1 MVDGFHSIT
10 EALFWLLFLL
20 FCHPSPDKG
29 ADLTV
34 SSRLLPLLCHLLCTY
49 ILAIL
54 TAMAVEVTT
63 MSPQKYLANT
73 NHFKTNALH
82 L

>member
-1 MVDGFHSIT
+1 MVSIPSPRRY
-10 EALFWLLFLL
+10 FGCYFFL
-20 FCHPSPDKG
+20 FCHPGPDKG

-34 SSRLLPLLCHLLCTY
+34 LSRLHLLCHLLCTY

-54 TAMAVEVTT
+54 TAVAVGVTT

-73 NHFKTNALH
+73 NHFKTNVLR